1 MRSCSQEYGVALF
14 FFFFFLKN
22 ADDISES
29 IKFIKPIEN
38 SQPMNE
44 TTSNRIEETELTTL

>member
-1 MRSCSQEYGVALF
+1 MRLDQRIWCCTSNANLS
-14 FFFFFLKN
+14 LKK

-44 TTSNRIEETELTTL
+44 TTSNRIEETALTTL

>member
-1 MRSCSQEYGVALF
+1 MRLDQRIWCCTLNSNLSLE
-14 FFFFFLKN
+14 K

-29 IKFIKPIEN
+29 IKFIKLIEN
-38 SQPMNE
+38 SQSMNE